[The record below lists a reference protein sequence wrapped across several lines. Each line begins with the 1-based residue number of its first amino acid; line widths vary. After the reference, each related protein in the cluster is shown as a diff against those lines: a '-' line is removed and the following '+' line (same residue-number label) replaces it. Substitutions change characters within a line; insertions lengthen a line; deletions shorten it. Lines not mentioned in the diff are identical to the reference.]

1 MTITKKQHTN
11 KIMQKNVMIL
21 KYIFFMQNIYF
32 YFVVKYDLKYVVIHP
47 SMWLS

>member
-1 MTITKKQHTN
+1 
-11 KIMQKNVMIL
+11 MQMIL

-32 YFVVKYDLKYVVIHP
+32 YFVVKYDLKYDAIHP